1 MSLIWFR
8 SCNTATR
15 FCEGGNNNVVFVQKC
30 FSVCYFGKVKGGS
43 LARLEEIDQE
53 GLISL
58 FFSE

>member
-1 MSLIWFR
+1 M
-8 SCNTATR
+8 
-15 FCEGGNNNVVFVQKC
+15 VFVQKC

-43 LARLEEIDQE
+43 LGRLEEIDQE